1 MVTYITLG
9 LDTNTE
15 KRMKIDFTRLDDLNA
30 RIKIVIERADYAG
43 KLEENL
49 KNYSKKLNLKG
60 FRAGKTPK
68 SVLTK
73 MYGKGLL
80 EESVT
85 SVLNDKLF
93 KYLEEEHIEFIGSP
107 MPTEDSEPLDFNP
120 KDPSDYSFEFE
131 LGLKPSFTLQYNLTE
146 PVEVRTILSDQDS
159 IDEELLNY
167 RRLFGEDVQIE
178 DGVVERHDKLIL
190 KLTPVLSEG
199 PDPEKSIETSIDLK
213 QFTEEVSDK
222 LTGLKKGD
230 SMEVDLEEFLGMS
243 RQFILKNILKLE
255 EDPHPDTPLKYQF
268 EILGIRR
275 PQTSELSGEQISKFM
290 GREVENED
298 EFRKMLE
305 AREQTANDEKVKEMK
320 KLALR
325 KALLEANPFTLPE
338 AFLLKWVNS
347 QRDKKIEEGSKEATN
362 LFRDA
367 KWSLLLDRIQ
377 KDAALEVTDKDV
389 QNQVTDWVIQNIDYR
404 RADVR
409 KVMEGLYKNE
419 YFMSTMKERAL
430 EDVVFAHIMPQ
441 VNFTETEGTMHEFE
455 HAFHDMHHELF
466 DHGDHAHD

>member
-1 MVTYITLG
+1 
-9 LDTNTE
+9 
-15 KRMKIDFTRLDDLNA
+15 
-30 RIKIVIERADYAG
+30 
-43 KLEENL
+43 
-49 KNYSKKLNLKG
+49 
-60 FRAGKTPK
+60 
-68 SVLTK
+68 
-73 MYGKGLL
+73 
-80 EESVT
+80 
-85 SVLNDKLF
+85 
-93 KYLEEEHIEFIGSP
+93 
-107 MPTEDSEPLDFNP
+107 
-120 KDPSDYSFEFE
+120 
-131 LGLKPSFTLQYNLTE
+131 
-146 PVEVRTILSDQDS
+146 
-159 IDEELLNY
+159 
-167 RRLFGEDVQIE
+167 
-178 DGVVERHDKLIL
+178 
-190 KLTPVLSEG
+190 
-199 PDPEKSIETSIDLK
+199 
-213 QFTEEVSDK
+213 
-222 LTGLKKGD
+222 
-230 SMEVDLEEFLGMS
+230 MEVDLEEFLGMS

-305 AREQTANDEKVKEMK
+305 ARERTANDEKVKEMK

-441 VNFTETEGTMHEFE
+441 VNFTETVGTMHEFE